1 MLQAET
7 EPGKLKK
14 ILENLNVQDKF
25 NKRAKSQ
32 WSKIY
37 NLVCN
42 DKNEIPLKQ
51 MALKAK
57 HE

>member
-1 MLQAET
+1 MNL
-7 EPGKLKK
+7 
-14 ILENLNVQDKF
+14 ILEKLNKQDKF

-37 NLVCN
+37 HIICN
-42 DKNEIPLKQ
+42 DKDQLPLKQ

-57 HE
+57 HEKLVYDQI